1 MNLKSRRKSVREPVS
16 PLSSGSDLLHAD
28 IACEVKDPSQ
38 VGEARRIAV
47 AIATECGF
55 SETDCGRVALIV
67 TEGATNLIKHAG
79 QGTIVIRRLADAG
92 LEILILDKGP
102 GMSHPEKC
110 LGDGYSTAGSPGTG
124 LGAISRM
131 ADVFDLYTVPTRGCA
146 VLARLG
152 TLSGSGTTGAWK
164 TGAVCI
170 PKPGESDCGD
180 AWAIVEAA
188 NETCVLVV
196 DGLGHGTDA
205 ARTAN
210 EAVRAFQSH
219 CHLEPVAL
227 VQRIHEAMRHTR
239 GAAAAVAKIRQ
250 REQKIRFVGV
260 GNISAACHYQGQCR
274 SMVSQ
279 NGTLGMEARKIQEFV
294 YDLPQGAQLIFHS
307 DGIATRWRL
316 SDAPG
321 LAFRDPS
328 LIAGVLYR
336 DFQRG
341 GDDATVLVLSS

>member
-1 MNLKSRRKSVREPVS
+1 VS

-28 IACEVKDPSQ
+28 VACEVKDASQ

-79 QGTIVIRRLADAG
+79 KGTIIIRRLPASG

-102 GMSHPEKC
+102 GMAHPENC
-110 LGDGYSTAGSPGTG
+110 LRDGYSTAGSPGTG
-124 LGAISRM
+124 LGAISRL
-131 ADVFDLYTVPTRGCA
+131 ADVFDLFTAPARGCA
-146 VLARLG
+146 VLARLW
-152 TLSGSGTTGAWK
+152 TSSKPTSESTWK
-164 TGAVCI
+164 TGALCV
-170 PKPGESDCGD
+170 PKPGERDCGD

-188 NETCVLVV
+188 NETNVLIV

-205 ARTAN
+205 AQTAN
-210 EAVRAFQSH
+210 EAVLAFQTH
-219 CHLEPVAL
+219 CHLDPVAL
-227 VQRIHEAMRHTR
+227 MQRIHDAMRHTR

-250 REQKIRFVGV
+250 DEQKIRYVGV
-260 GNISAACHYQGQCR
+260 GNISAACHHQGESR

-279 NGTLGMEARKIQEFV
+279 NGTVGMEARKIQEFV
-294 YDLPQGAQLIFHS
+294 YDLPRGALLIFHS

-341 GDDATVLVLSS
+341 SDDATVLVLSN